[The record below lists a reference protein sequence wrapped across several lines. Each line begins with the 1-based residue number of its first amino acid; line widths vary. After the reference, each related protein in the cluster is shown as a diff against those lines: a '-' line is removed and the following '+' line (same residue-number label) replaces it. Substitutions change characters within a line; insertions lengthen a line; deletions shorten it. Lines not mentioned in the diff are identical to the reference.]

1 MPTSRAAPAPGSF
14 SLLLARAV
22 EARRDEVAALLWS
35 FLYFFCLLASYYTIR
50 PVRDEMAVQ
59 FGSQN
64 LQWLFT
70 GTFVTMVAIIPVFGW
85 LAGRFPVAK
94 LLPIVYGF
102 FVLNLIGFHLA
113 LDAGL
118 PVRTVAPM
126 FFVWASVF
134 NLFVVSVFWSFM
146 ADFWSNDAAKRL
158 FGFVSA
164 GGSIGAIVGPAI
176 TAWIA
181 PTVGI
186 KNLLLVSAVLL
197 AGSIVCIIALL
208 RVYARLHGNAQ
219 RFLRTAGTD
228 QGEKPRLLEGVIR
241 IARSPYLIGICVFL
255 ICYTLLSTLLY
266 FHQTKLVPEVVTTP
280 EARTRLFA
288 SVDLAVNI
296 LTVLVQF
303 FLTGRLLSK
312 LGMTA
317 MLAAL
322 PVLSVV
328 GFVALGAWTV
338 LPVLVV
344 FGVLRR
350 AGEYAISKPSRETLF
365 TVVPREEKYQAKNVI
380 DTVIHRGG
388 DAASSWM
395 AAGLQVLGLSL
406 SAMAFVGVPVAVV
419 WLVTAIYLG
428 RKHDELRAALP
439 PEAEAEKSVSP

>member
-1 MPTSRAAPAPGSF
+1 
-14 SLLLARAV
+14 
-22 EARRDEVAALLWS
+22 
-35 FLYFFCLLASYYTIR
+35 
-50 PVRDEMAVQ
+50 
-59 FGSQN
+59 
-64 LQWLFT
+64 
-70 GTFVTMVAIIPVFGW
+70 
-85 LAGRFPVAK
+85 
-94 LLPIVYGF
+94 
-102 FVLNLIGFHLA
+102 
-113 LDAGL
+113 
-118 PVRTVAPM
+118 
-126 FFVWASVF
+126 
-134 NLFVVSVFWSFM
+134 
-146 ADFWSNDAAKRL
+146 
-158 FGFVSA
+158 
-164 GGSIGAIVGPAI
+164 
-176 TAWIA
+176 
-181 PTVGI
+181 
-186 KNLLLVSAVLL
+186 
-197 AGSIVCIIALL
+197 
-208 RVYARLHGNAQ
+208 

-255 ICYTLLSTLLY
+255 ICYTLLGTLLY
-266 FHQTKLVPEVVTTP
+266 FHQTKLVPEVVPTP

-322 PVLSVV
+322 PVLSIV

-439 PEAEAEKSVSP
+439 PEAEAEKGVSP